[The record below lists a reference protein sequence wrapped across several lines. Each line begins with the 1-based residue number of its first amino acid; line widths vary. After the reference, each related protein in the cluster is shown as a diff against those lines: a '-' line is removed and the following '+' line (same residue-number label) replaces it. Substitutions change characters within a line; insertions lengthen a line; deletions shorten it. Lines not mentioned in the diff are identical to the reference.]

1 MEKEIHFHSSD
12 NKGKAYMGDFNSP
25 IAEMTFS
32 ISPKSMWIID
42 HTEVN
47 ESLKGQGIGKKL
59 LLKVVEEAR
68 KMEIEILPVCPY
80 AKHAF
85 EKDESIQ
92 DVLKN

>member
-1 MEKEIHFHSSD
+1 MEKEIQFHSTSS
-12 NKGKAYMGDFNSP
+12 KGKAFIGDYDAP

-32 ISPKSMWIID
+32 NSKNSLWIID

-59 LLKVVEEAR
+59 LLKIVKEAR
-68 KMEIEILPVCPY
+68 EMEIEILPLCPY

-92 DVLKN
+92 DVLK

>member
-1 MEKEIHFHSSD
+1 MEKEIQFHSSE

-32 ISPKSMWIID
+32 TTQNSLWIID

-59 LLKVVEEAR
+59 LLKIVEEAR
-68 KMEIEILPVCPY
+68 EMEIEILPKCPY

-92 DVLKN
+92 DVLK

>member
-1 MEKEIHFHSSD
+1 MNEEIKFYTSE
-12 NKGKAYMGDFNSP
+12 NKGKAYMGDLNSP
-25 IAEMTFS
+25 LAEMTFS
-32 ISPKSMWIID
+32 NSKNSLWIID

-59 LLKVVEEAR
+59 LLKLVEKAR
-68 KMEIEILPVCPY
+68 EMKIEILPLCPY

-92 DVLKN
+92 DVLK

>member
-1 MEKEIHFHSSD
+1 MEKEIQFHSSG

-32 ISPKSMWIID
+32 NSPNSLWIID

-59 LLKVVEEAR
+59 LLKIVEEAR
-68 KMEIEILPVCPY
+68 DLKVEILPLCPY

-92 DVLKN
+92 DVLK